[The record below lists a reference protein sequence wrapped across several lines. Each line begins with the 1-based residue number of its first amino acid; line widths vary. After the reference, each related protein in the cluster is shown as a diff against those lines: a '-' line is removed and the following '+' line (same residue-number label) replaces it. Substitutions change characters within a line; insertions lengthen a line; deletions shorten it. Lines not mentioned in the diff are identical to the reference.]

1 MGDAGMCQK
10 LMDFAKMA
18 HLRTSEVIKAVREA
32 IIEHASNAQ
41 EIFQKA
47 MDFLTGEITC
57 EGIFGADVCSK
68 LQKAAQMLGEKAEVI
83 NAAIREAVSKHLT
96 KISDILNFVQ
106 EKMVDLATDFK
117 CEKVLSAD
125 MCATIDKIG
134 GHFKDS
140 IDVVNKAIKEA
151 IVHGATGVQEIY
163 NVAIAWLRDHVKASK
178 CEDLIS
184 ADVCRKIRDFANKV
198 HVSAKDVLQAVKE
211 AIASGVTKV
220 TELYKVVVKYIM
232 DRWTDLIGDEEMLAL
247 SESSDELILP
257 GLREALEKVVD
268 KVLND
273 LKVKSDDIR
282 AMIKKVI
289 MEGKIRIAEIKQKI
303 KDLLA
308 EIGSQ
313 DDQMFQMNKQE
324 LVEKLKEALKKA
336 KGMSKILIEKLMKMS
351 KEQLAKAKALIKM
364 ILDKYGMQQD
374 SFIDVLLDS
383 THEQILKDME
393 TETTAFSDMIVED
406 MINEADLL

>member
-289 MEGKIRIAEIKQKI
+289 MEGKI
-303 KDLLA
+303 
-308 EIGSQ
+308 
-313 DDQMFQMNKQE
+313 
-324 LVEKLKEALKKA
+324 
-336 KGMSKILIEKLMKMS
+336 LIEKLMKMS

-406 MINEADLL
+406 MINEANLL